1 MLWQPSREYYI
12 FVQCLLSITITNNR
26 QHCTLWLW
34 RGVNFSG
41 QWWRNWLA
49 LFFFFF
55 CLFVPCV
62 TEDWW
67 YEGIY
72 FNYTAANEI
81 NTTTKTTTPNMGSSL
96 RYIVYHKETT
106 TATTIN
112 TQHFESLRQLSVS
125 KVHLTGWVHLFTGKR
140 IHKKKLLPC
149 LHHDVALYL
158 FIFHFFWQKPGKGNN
173 FWWSPSGQKIKK
185 KNKIF

>member
-125 KVHLTGWVHLFTGKR
+125 KVIWRDGFTYSRANEYTKKTAALFAPRRGVVFIYFSFFLTKTRKGK
-140 IHKKKLLPC
+140 
-149 LHHDVALYL
+149 
-158 FIFHFFWQKPGKGNN
+158 
-173 FWWSPSGQKIKK
+173 
-185 KNKIF
+185 